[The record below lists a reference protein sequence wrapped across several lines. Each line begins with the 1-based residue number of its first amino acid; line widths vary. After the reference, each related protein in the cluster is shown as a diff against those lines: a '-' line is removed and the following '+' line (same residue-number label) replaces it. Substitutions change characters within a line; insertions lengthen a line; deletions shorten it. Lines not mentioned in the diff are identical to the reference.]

1 MISISDSNRFNQTK
15 QRTMTTKPE
24 LNKEQRDL
32 LFISLNL
39 VLHTKMNKLGTS
51 YQHTMISLYKEL
63 TKVYPSG
70 FHTSKDLED
79 FLEA

>member
-1 MISISDSNRFNQTK
+1 MTIKPDLNQ
-15 QRTMTTKPE
+15 
-24 LNKEQRDL
+24 EQRDL
-32 LFISLNL
+32 LFISLNH

-51 YQHTMISLYKEL
+51 DQHEMISLYKKL

-70 FHTSKDLED
+70 FHTSKNLED